1 MNDPPAIPA
10 AAGPAAGVALR
21 GLTIRA
27 AGRTLLEEAGADFP
41 AGKITLVIGASG
53 AGKSVL
59 LRLLAGLLRPGE
71 SGFEISG
78 GVRIEGWDRF
88 QGDAGI
94 SVGIVFQNFAL
105 FDEFSAL
112 GNVLFGFDHRR
123 RHERRGEPPPD
134 SPEPTAS
141 AAGRLE
147 TARGLL
153 DELGIPAAVPVSLLS
168 GGQKQRLAIART
180 LAFDPQVVVY
190 DEPTS
195 GLDPANA
202 RRVAERI
209 SNTQKLHSKTT
220 VIVTHDYENL
230 AGIADAIF
238 LLDHREKNLRRVPP
252 EALGEAAMAM
262 AGAPE
267 KETAPEG
274 VGLPAPPSARKAMG
288 RAIGLLGDFFAAT
301 ACAGEACIGSMVRL
315 LPWWRSPRWGLRYL
329 LHYLSL
335 IASPSSLAYFGAA
348 GLIAG
353 FVSTHFTFKFLP
365 FKAYTEPLITEELL
379 QGLGFSLYRIVVPV
393 LLTVLLAARC
403 GAAISA
409 DLGSRV
415 YNRQIDAMRSLSAR
429 PENYLLTN
437 ILHAFILATP
447 LLLLLGFWVARLTS
461 LIVFSYN
468 YPRHNPLFW
477 DGHFHRSLRVPG
489 QLLYHGTG
497 WMLCKVLACGL
508 GTGMIAYFQGMKP
521 KLSGVDVS
529 RAITRTIIWATLF
542 VLLVHFAFA
551 FLEF

>member
-1 MNDPPAIPA
+1 MNDPLA
-10 AAGPAAGVALR
+10 ALASAGPPAGVALR

-27 AGRTLLEEAGADFP
+27 AGRTLIEETSADFP

-59 LRLLAGLLRPGE
+59 LRLLAGLLCPGE
-71 SGFEISG
+71 SGFEIAG
-78 GVRIEGWDRF
+78 GVHIEGRDRF
-88 QGDAGI
+88 QAKAGI

-123 RHERRGEPPPD
+123 RHERREGPAPD
-134 SPEPTAS
+134 SSGPAAAE
-141 AAGRLE
+141 AGRLE
-147 TARGLL
+147 TAGRLL
-153 DELGIPAAVPVSLLS
+153 YELGIPAAVPVSLLS

-230 AGIADAIF
+230 AGIADAIY
-238 LLDHREKNLRRVPP
+238 LLDHRERKLRRVPP
-252 EALGEAAMAM
+252 ETLGEAALAM
-262 AGAPE
+262 AGAAE
-267 KETAPEG
+267 KEAAPEG
-274 VGLPAPPSARKAMG
+274 IGMPAAASVRKAMG
-288 RAIGLLGDFFAAT
+288 MAIGLLGDFFAAT
-301 ACAGEACIGSMVRL
+301 AGAGEAFLGSTVHL

-329 LHYLSL
+329 LHYLGL
-335 IASPSSLAYFGAA
+335 IASPSSIAYFGAA

-409 DLGSRV
+409 DIGGRV

-461 LIVFSYN
+461 LVVFSYN

-477 DGHFHRSLRVPG
+477 DGHFHRGLRVPG
-489 QLLYHGTG
+489 QLLYLGTG

-508 GTGMIAYFQGMKP
+508 GTGMIAYFQGLKP